1 MVPGT
6 TPLCQEHVIKKERKK
21 KKKSEE
27 LATHPHLSETCI
39 HAHTSRQKPADVQ
52 HPGPGV
58 LMKTFPPGTVRH

>member
-52 HPGPGV
+52 QVSFWLPAKLLGSSLGP
-58 LMKTFPPGTVRH
+58 